1 MSVSSSSSE
10 LMIESIVPFEG
21 ASYSFAKKQV
31 ANGVVY
37 QLFGME
43 AQEETFFVGIREEG
57 KEEFCC
63 ALDTV
68 SIKDAICTL
77 GYLHLKPNNDLTC
90 IMLNEIRGNIFYN
103 QQLSFALTRTVLQ
116 K

>member
-1 MSVSSSSSE
+1 MQDI
-10 LMIESIVPFEG
+10 IESIVPFRG

-31 ANGVVY
+31 VNEVVY

-43 AQEETFFVGIREEG
+43 TDEETFFAAIREEG

-63 ALDTV
+63 ALDTI
-68 SIKDAICTL
+68 SIKDSICTL

-90 IMLNEIRGNIFYN
+90 IMLDQAQGKSTIKLF
-103 QQLSFALTRTVLQ
+103 FDFTRAVLQ

>member
-1 MSVSSSSSE
+1 MSVSSSSSDD
-10 LMIESIVPFEG
+10 MIESLVPFKG
-21 ASYSFAKKQV
+21 ASYSFAKRQV
-31 ANGVVY
+31 ANEVVY

-43 AQEETFFVGIREEG
+43 TGEETFFAAVREEG

-63 ALDTV
+63 ALDTI

-77 GYLHLKPNNDLTC
+77 GYLHIKPNNDLTC
-90 IMLNEIRGNIFYN
+90 IMLDQAQGNSTIE
-103 QQLSFALTRTVLQ
+103 LSFDFTRTVLQ